1 MRWLLPLL
9 LSPHP
14 GSSNEPLVL
23 DPWSSGPWTQEK
35 EQAER
40 HAGRQQSSSTSFL
53 QFSPSINCFCSV
65 YLLCPH
71 QVCPF
76 SLPGVQIHDK
86 GTKRSQSWGL
96 ATWGGGNLP
105 SIPTTA
111 TQRGRSSKNSVE
123 DSFPEE
129 GIPQQGWQELYYEA
143 GRKGI
148 LGRGQRPGGESALW
162 IVSGAEM

>member
-1 MRWLLPLL
+1 M
-9 LSPHP
+9 
-14 GSSNEPLVL
+14 
-23 DPWSSGPWTQEK
+23 
-35 EQAER
+35 
-40 HAGRQQSSSTSFL
+40 
-53 QFSPSINCFCSV
+53 

-129 GIPQQGWQELYYEA
+129 GIPQQGWQELSYEA

-148 LGRGQRPGGESALW
+148 LRRGQRPGGEKCPLDREWGRNVGGEESGEKPKDTMEAGEGKHGGGQPRSQDHSA
-162 IVSGAEM
+162 GPQG